1 MNRSDDL
8 HEESRRHSFPAY
20 HCNDPFQLRPSGL
33 GWALGWI
40 EVGLGDTV
48 TVWPYAAGPI
58 DPDLLL
64 LNCRVSK
71 IDEIQKH
78 DTVNKPQAYHDLF
91 VLFVSK
97 AFVMK
102 DNTIR
107 R

>member
-1 MNRSDDL
+1 ML
-8 HEESRRHSFPAY
+8 
-20 HCNDPFQLRPSGL
+20 NDPFQLAPLWAGV
-33 GWALGWI
+33 GAWALGWI
-40 EVGLGDTV
+40 EVGLGD

-102 DNTIR
+102 HNTIR